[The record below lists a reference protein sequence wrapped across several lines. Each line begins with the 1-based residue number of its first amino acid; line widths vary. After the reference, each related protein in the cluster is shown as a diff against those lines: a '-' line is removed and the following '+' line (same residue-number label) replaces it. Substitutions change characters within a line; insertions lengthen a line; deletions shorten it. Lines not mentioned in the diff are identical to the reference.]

1 MGEFFNPEKGI
12 WAWLSTLVDICGLSI
27 LWTFLCLPVVTA
39 GPATA
44 ALYYTV
50 VKCVRGRE
58 SGAFGYYFRSFR
70 QNFKTGLLAGLIV
83 LPLALLLLGGHFIV
97 RWYGTRLGGGAYVL
111 YVAYYFALVLP
122 AGVLCWLFPLLGRF
136 DYGVGGLFRTALQLT
151 IAHLPSTVVVVL
163 LTAQTAVFC
172 IERWWPVVFMPVITL
187 LLVSLFWERIFQLP
201 LPRQGQ
207 RCQGERQRSGCSSGL
222 SEPRQGAPEHC
233 VG

>member
-12 WAWLSTLVDICGLSI
+12 WVWLSTLVDICGLSI
-27 LWTFLCLPVVTA
+27 LWTFLCLPIVTI

-70 QNFKTGLLAGLIV
+70 QNFKVGLLAGLIAI
-83 LPLALLLLGGHFIV
+83 PLSLLLLGGQFIV

-111 YVAYYFALVLP
+111 YVAYYFALILP

-136 DYGVGGLFRTALQLT
+136 DYGVGGLFHTALQLT
-151 IAHLPSTVVVVL
+151 AAHLPSTVVVVL

-172 IERWWPVVFMPVITL
+172 IEEWWPVVFMPAISI
-187 LLVSLFWERIFQLP
+187 LLVSLFFEKIFQRHSPEL
-201 LPRQGQ
+201 
-207 RCQGERQRSGCSSGL
+207 
-222 SEPRQGAPEHC
+222 APEEPESQEEPTE
-233 VG
+233 